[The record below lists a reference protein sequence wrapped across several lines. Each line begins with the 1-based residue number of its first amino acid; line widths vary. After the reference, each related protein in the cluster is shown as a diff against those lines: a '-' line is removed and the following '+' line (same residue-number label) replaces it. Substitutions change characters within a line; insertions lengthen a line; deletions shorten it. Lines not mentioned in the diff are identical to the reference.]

1 MTVCGGLS
9 IVIERFVKMKF
20 KLFILLIFITLSGC
34 ATMMGDRT
42 VNVTGDQIA
51 KKLNEKLA
59 LPFSLLKVFDV
70 NLSNSLVTFD
80 KTTGRMTT
88 TMDTTLNSQLLD
100 KSLAG
105 KLGISGKLRFDAATS
120 TVVLDDP
127 KVENFDIVGAGSKYN
142 NLLNAMAK
150 AMGGEMLNGLT
161 LYTVKPEELKYG
173 GTQYQPKD
181 MVVTDNGLQLT
192 LSPQR

>member
-1 MTVCGGLS
+1 MKTKFLTILLVILS
-9 IVIERFVKMKF
+9 I
-20 KLFILLIFITLSGC
+20 LGC

-80 KTTGRMTT
+80 KTTGRMIT
-88 TMDTTLNSQLLD
+88 TMDTTLTSDLLD

-120 TVVLDDP
+120 RVVLDDP
-127 KVENFDIVGAGSKYN
+127 KVENFDIAGAGSKYN

-150 AMGGEMLNGLT
+150 TVGGEMLNGLT
-161 LYTVKPEELKYG
+161 LYTVKPEDLKYG
-173 GTQYQPKD
+173 GTSYSPKD
-181 MVVTDNGLQLT
+181 MVVTDNGLQCRMDIGL
-192 LSPQR
+192 